1 MLSIFFN
8 SPRPPSSGSN
18 QADLVRTHRPAP
30 APLESRDRRGAII
43 PLSRPS
49 RAPRATSSR
58 AESIAEPR
66 REIRGE
72 ETPRDARE
80 PDLVAQPAGCYCCAR
95 WPFDSTSKWWG
106 EHPRLE
112 GHRTARTLEPRPRVS
127 SRETPR
133 IRVSR
138 TSAYSTAG
146 AHAPTTSQGSRLPP
160 PRVEFTQS
168 SSRRV
173 ELDARRARDSR
184 HLRSIRESRSIT
196 RLPGCPIRRTARADA
211 LTDIDAVDEF
221 PDTRL
226 PFPTLPRENKLLMGS
241 TRAETSRRGAGR
253 SALISRVG
261 ILLAVLVLSGAPI
274 ASATTFNKC
283 LENER
288 VENGLCAPCTGGGTR
303 AAGDDPAA
311 GDTGCTFPDGTA
323 LKAAVDSCLAVDP
336 TGVACCSH
344 GADCGAAGTTRCRT
358 GTCRW

>member
-80 PDLVAQPAGCYCCAR
+80 PDLVRAQAR
-95 WPFDSTSKWWG
+95 RVLLVVPLAFRFDIKGAG
-106 EHPRLE
+106 EHPSTGE
-112 GHRTARTLEPRPRVS
+112 VTRTAGREPRPRVS

-133 IRVSR
+133 IRASR
-138 TSAYSTAG
+138 TSASSTAG

-184 HLRSIRESRSIT
+184 HLRTIRESRS
-196 RLPGCPIRRTARADA
+196 RSRVSPGALSAGRHA
-211 LTDIDAVDEF
+211 LT
-221 PDTRL
+221 PL
-226 PFPTLPRENKLLMGS
+226 PISTPSTSSLTPACPSQPSCPENINCSWVRHARK
-241 TRAETSRRGAGR
+241 RRGAVR
-253 SALISRVG
+253 
-261 ILLAVLVLSGAPI
+261 
-274 ASATTFNKC
+274 
-283 LENER
+283 
-288 VENGLCAPCTGGGTR
+288 GG
-303 AAGDDPAA
+303 P
-311 GDTGCTFPDGTA
+311 
-323 LKAAVDSCLAVDP
+323 L
-336 TGVACCSH
+336 
-344 GADCGAAGTTRCRT
+344 
-358 GTCRW
+358 

>member
-1 MLSIFFN
+1 MN
-8 SPRPPSSGSN
+8 HARQN

-80 PDLVAQPAGCYCCAR
+80 PDLVRAQAR
-95 WPFDSTSKWWG
+95 RVLLVVPLAFRFDIKGAG
-106 EHPRLE
+106 EHPSTGE
-112 GHRTARTLEPRPRVS
+112 VTRTAGREPRPRVS

-133 IRVSR
+133 IRASR
-138 TSAYSTAG
+138 TSASSTAG
-146 AHAPTTSQGSRLPP
+146 AHSSTTSQGSRLPP

-196 RLPGCPIRRTARADA
+196 RLPVEEPGARYAGRHALTHLPISTPSTSPLTPVCSSIRR
-211 LTDIDAVDEF
+211 
-221 PDTRL
+221 
-226 PFPTLPRENKLLMGS
+226 K
-241 TRAETSRRGAGR
+241 
-253 SALISRVG
+253 
-261 ILLAVLVLSGAPI
+261 
-274 ASATTFNKC
+274 
-283 LENER
+283 
-288 VENGLCAPCTGGGTR
+288 
-303 AAGDDPAA
+303 
-311 GDTGCTFPDGTA
+311 
-323 LKAAVDSCLAVDP
+323 
-336 TGVACCSH
+336 
-344 GADCGAAGTTRCRT
+344 
-358 GTCRW
+358 